1 MFDSAVTYQVFAPR
15 DGQRFLLTL
24 LFKRSEAEMKFLTRM
39 PLVAIL
45 LALGLTTAMPSKSAG
60 KGDVQEGEASY
71 YAKVLDGQKTASG
84 ETYDKNAFTAA
95 HRSLSFGTRVRLTYL
110 KTGKSV
116 DVVINDRGPAV
127 EGRIIDLSRAA
138 AEKIGLTEDG
148 SGKVKLEILTN

>member
-1 MFDSAVTYQVFAPR
+1 
-15 DGQRFLLTL
+15 
-24 LFKRSEAEMKFLTRM
+24 MKFLTQM

-45 LALGLTTAMPSKSAG
+45 LALGLTTAMPSKSAE

-84 ETYDKNAFTAA
+84 DTYDASAFTAA
-95 HRSLSFGTRVRLTYL
+95 HRSLSFGTRVRVTYL

-127 EGRIIDLSRAA
+127 ESRIIDLSRAA
-138 AEKIGLTEDG
+138 AEKIGLAEDG